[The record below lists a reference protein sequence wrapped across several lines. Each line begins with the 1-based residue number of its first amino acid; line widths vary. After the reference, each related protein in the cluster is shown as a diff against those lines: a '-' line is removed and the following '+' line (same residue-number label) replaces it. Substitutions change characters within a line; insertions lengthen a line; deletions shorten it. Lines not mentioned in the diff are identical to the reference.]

1 MARLMPPVNGPDQP
15 KAGCILGVN
24 NHMKLRVCAI
34 GKPRLEFAR
43 AGLEEYASR
52 LRRYVRLE
60 LVYLREGNPAQEG
73 SRLLEASQ
81 GYKRVVLDQRG
92 QLVDTL
98 SFKARLEAWEMQA
111 EKGVAFLIGG
121 AEGHSGLVRDQA
133 DWVWSLSP
141 LTLQHELALLLLLEQ
156 LYRLKTLKR
165 GEPYHR

>member
-1 MARLMPPVNGPDQP
+1 
-15 KAGCILGVN
+15 VN
-24 NHMKLRVCAI
+24 NSMKLRVCVI

-43 AGLEEYASR
+43 AGLEEYTSR

-60 LVYLREGNPAQEG
+60 LVYLREGSPAQEG

-98 SFKARLEAWEMQA
+98 SFKARLEAWQMQA

-121 AEGHSGLVRDQA
+121 AEGHTGLVRDQA

-156 LYRLKTLKR
+156 LYRLETLKR
-165 GEPYHR
+165 GEPYHRSS

>member
-1 MARLMPPVNGPDQP
+1 V
-15 KAGCILGVN
+15 
-24 NHMKLRVCAI
+24 
-34 GKPRLEFAR
+34 
-43 AGLEEYASR
+43 EEYASR

-60 LVYLREGNPAQEG
+60 LVYIREGTPAQEG

-98 SFKARLEAWEMQA
+98 SLKARLEAWEMQA

-121 AEGHSGLVRDQA
+121 AEGHTGLVRDQA

-156 LYRLKTLKR
+156 LYRLETLKR